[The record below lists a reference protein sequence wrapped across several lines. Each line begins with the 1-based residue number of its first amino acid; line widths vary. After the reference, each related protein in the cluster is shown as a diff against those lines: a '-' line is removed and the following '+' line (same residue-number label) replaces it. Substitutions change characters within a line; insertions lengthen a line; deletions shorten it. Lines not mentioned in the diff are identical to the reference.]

1 MADVEVERVG
11 QVALLRLNR
20 VDQRNAIGGELL
32 GLLIEEAEAADRD
45 PEVRA
50 LVTTGNGPM
59 YCVGADLGFFSAATG
74 LATRWPR
81 LM

>member
-32 GLLIEEAEAADRD
+32 GLLIER
-45 PEVRA
+45 
-50 LVTTGNGPM
+50 
-59 YCVGADLGFFSAATG
+59 
-74 LATRWPR
+74 PR
-81 LM
+81 RPIAIRRSEHS